1 MKTLFRVLQFKAGN
15 ETSGEE
21 PAGYS
26 DLGSTAGT
34 AARRMQEN
42 RSGSGLRAL
51 RRQQTAING
60 KADSGGVKAAAT
72 STFGD
77 TEVHIDIRGN
87 TEGSRLEAAGV
98 ARQPRKTGRTQHS
111 EVH

>member
-26 DLGSTAGT
+26 DLGSTAGA

-51 RRQQTAING
+51 RVVHHHHQHTTFFAMQTID
-60 KADSGGVKAAAT
+60 ADSQD
-72 STFGD
+72 SCLR
-77 TEVHIDIRGN
+77 HM
-87 TEGSRLEAAGV
+87 
-98 ARQPRKTGRTQHS
+98 H
-111 EVH
+111 